1 MKALVTLGK
10 ATKCLF
16 PVSPRVGNA
25 TTVKNSSMPT
35 VQMAAGS
42 WVFANA
48 AKEKALKVIINFN

>member
-25 TTVKNSSMPT
+25 TTVKNSFIHT
-35 VQMAAGS
+35 AVTEAGF
-42 WVFANA
+42 WAT
-48 AKEKALKVIINFN
+48 